1 MTNIIT
7 ISREFGSGGHEIGEH
22 VAQQLGWKFYDR
34 HIVEQVAKESG
45 LSEKFIEE
53 SGEYATSRSSLLFN
67 LSIAGAAMGSGSL
80 SLYDEI
86 YVEQC
91 KLIKKLAA
99 ESPCVIVGRC
109 ADYVLRERQDCMDIF
124 IWADVKARI
133 ERISGQVKEGKSP
146 EKMLKERD
154 NRRRVYYRNY
164 TGQEWGK
171 VQNYQLALCSS
182 ALGLETCAEL
192 IVQLVKQQNG

>member
-7 ISREFGSGGHEIGEH
+7 ISREYGSGGHEIGER

-45 LSEKFIEE
+45 LSEAFIEE

-67 LSIAGAAMGSGSL
+67 LSIAGAAMGSGAMSL
-80 SLYDEI
+80 HDKI

-91 KLIKKLAA
+91 KLIRKLAA

-109 ADYVLRERQDCMDIF
+109 ADYVLRDRTDCMNVF
-124 IWADVKARI
+124 IWADAKARL
-133 ERISGQVKEGKSP
+133 ERIAGQNKDGKSP
-146 EKMLKERD
+146 EKLLKEKD
-154 NRRRVYYRNY
+154 NRRRVYYQNY
-164 TGQEWGK
+164 TGQEWGR

-192 IVQLVKQQNG
+192 IVQLVRQQSK

>member
-109 ADYVLRERQDCMDIF
+109 ADYVLRERQD
-124 IWADVKARI
+124 
-133 ERISGQVKEGKSP
+133 KEGKSP

>member
-109 ADYVLRERQDCMDIF
+109 ADYVLRERQDCMHIF

-133 ERISGQVKEGKSP
+133 ERISGQVKEAKA
-146 EKMLKERD
+146 
-154 NRRRVYYRNY
+154 RRRCSRNET
-164 TGQEWGK
+164 TGGGSITGITPGRNGARFRITSWH
-171 VQNYQLALCSS
+171 
-182 ALGLETCAEL
+182 CA
-192 IVQLVKQQNG
+192 VAHWDWKPAPS

>member
-1 MTNIIT
+1 MN
-7 ISREFGSGGHEIGEH
+7 
-22 VAQQLGWKFYDR
+22 
-34 HIVEQVAKESG
+34 
-45 LSEKFIEE
+45 
-53 SGEYATSRSSLLFN
+53 
-67 LSIAGAAMGSGSL
+67 
-80 SLYDEI
+80 
-86 YVEQC
+86 
-91 KLIKKLAA
+91 
-99 ESPCVIVGRC
+99 
-109 ADYVLRERQDCMDIF
+109 IF